1 MELCMLT
8 CAQLR
13 FQVCDPMGFLGLD
26 MVQGLGPIGLGLD
39 LVLDSKG
46 HSKAAPLVL
55 IVSLSWRELSLNFH

>member
-46 HSKAAPLVL
+46 HSKAPLL
-55 IVSLSWRELSLNFH
+55 Y